1 MMGGGRRVSTTIRD
15 LVALAEPGWSP
26 SSSQSGI
33 PEGSPFAAGNE
44 DDVPRRRPSWRPE
57 TAVKKKQRAGG
68 GVHPETSLGLL
79 AAVVDPASARL
90 RRVAEPVR
98 AVASVAGVIA
108 AAGVATT
115 QLTTCNGKRDA
126 TTACTTRLLV
136 TFRVDDEPLLRLDSC
151 ELCHRRLDD
160 RAIYLYMDKGFCM
173 PECRYEYFREELYEK
188 RKLKRAAETRA
199 SRRAWRQHGSKAS
212 LDTETMADRSGFKR
226 IFFVSDDSGPFGHS
240 PETAAS
246 VSSSM

>member
-1 MMGGGRRVSTTIRD
+1 M
-15 LVALAEPGWSP
+15 ALY
-26 SSSQSGI
+26 SSLGC
-33 PEGSPFAAGNE
+33 PFAAGNE
-44 DDVPRRRPSWRPE
+44 DDVPRRRPWRPE
-57 TAVKKKQRAGG
+57 DAVKKKQRAGG
-68 GVHPETSLGLL
+68 GVHPETSLGFL

-90 RRVAEPVR
+90 LRVAEPVR

-108 AAGVATT
+108 AAGVAAT
-115 QLTTCNGKRDA
+115 QLTTCNGKRDT

-151 ELCHRRLDD
+151 ELCRRRLDD

-212 LDTETMADRSGFKR
+212 LDTDTLADRSVFKR
-226 IFFVSDDSGPFGHS
+226 IFFVSDDSGTLGHS
-240 PETAAS
+240 HKTAAS
-246 VSSSM
+246 FSSSM